1 MAASPSTLPFGWY
14 YPDAGDPQVPS
25 DAAVV
30 IPTVL
35 RPVLG
40 RALDSVYAQEGVG
53 RIQAAIGIDRALD
66 SREHLEAALARR
78 PPNVSALVLEL
89 PFSTSIRH
97 GGVHP
102 AKDGGSLRAI
112 LAFMANSRHVAFLD
126 DDNTWTPDHLASL
139 LEAVKDKYWAY
150 SLRML
155 VSEETGEDLGVDRW
169 DSVGV
174 DQGRF
179 KDHGG
184 HVDVNCLMI
193 DKVRAG
199 RPLGRW
205 AEGPGVQS
213 DRHFFRA
220 IKHLEHGR
228 VDRATV
234 RYGIR
239 WHNVL
244 HKFLRENAE
253 F

>member
-1 MAASPSTLPFGWY
+1 LADHATPLPFGWY

-40 RALDSVYAQEGVG
+40 RALDSVYAQRDVG
-53 RIQAAIGIDRALD
+53 RIQVTIGIDKAQE
-66 SREHLEAALARR
+66 SGEQLEAALARR
-78 PPNVSALVLEL
+78 PANISAIVLRL

-126 DDNTWTPDHLASL
+126 DDNTWEPDHLASL
-139 LEAVKDKYWAY
+139 LGAVRDKYWAY
-150 SLRML
+150 ALRML
-155 VSEETGEDLGVDRW
+155 VDEETDEELGVDRW

-179 KDHGG
+179 KADGG
-184 HVDVNCLMI
+184 HVDVNCLLI

-220 IKHLEHGR
+220 IKDLPHGR
-228 VDRATV
+228 VERPTV

-239 WHNVL
+239 AHNVL
-244 HKFLRENAE
+244 NKFIRENTD